1 MTSLEKAIMIA
12 KILDNKKALDIT
24 VLKVADQ
31 SSVWEYFVIATGQ
44 SNTQVKALTNEIEEK
59 MEEKEERPLHI
70 EGYSSCEWVLMDYDD
85 VNVNIFQ
92 EESRM
97 FYSLE
102 RLWQDCEKVEV
113 EYDK

>member
-1 MTSLEKAIMIA
+1 MNDMTSLEKAIFIA
-12 KILDNKKALDIT
+12 KILDDKKALDVT
-24 VLKVADQ
+24 VLKVEQ
-31 SSVWEYFVIATGQ
+31 SSSVWEYFVIATGQ
-44 SNTQVKALTNEIEEK
+44 SNTQIKAFANEVEAK

-70 EGYSSCEWVLMDYDD
+70 EGYSSCEWVLMDYND

-102 RLWQDCEKVEV
+102 RLWQDCEQIEF
-113 EYDK
+113 